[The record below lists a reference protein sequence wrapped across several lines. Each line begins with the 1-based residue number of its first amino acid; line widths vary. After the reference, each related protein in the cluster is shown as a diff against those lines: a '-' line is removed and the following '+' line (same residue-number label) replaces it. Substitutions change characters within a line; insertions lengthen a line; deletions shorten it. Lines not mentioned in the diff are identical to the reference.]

1 MKEFTNLFRIN
12 DFLDQIG
19 FSFGDF
25 LEQVYRDLEIMDKY
39 LLAITSWT
47 WIISVPFRLIEAIYV
62 IDFSTCFFCWK

>member
-1 MKEFTNLFRIN
+1 MKKKIKNLFRIN

-25 LEQVYRDLEIMDKY
+25 LEQVYGDLQIMDKF

-47 WIISVPFRLIEAIYV
+47 WIISVPFRLIEAMYA
-62 IDFSTCFFCWK
+62 IDFRTCVFC